1 MDFTKTVL
9 GIELGSTRIK
19 GVLLD
24 GEHKPIASGAFDWE
38 NKLIDGVW
46 TYSMDEVTTG
56 IRACYAGLK
65 REVREKY
72 GTTLTKVGA
81 IGISG
86 MMHGYLVFDNDKNL
100 LTGFRTWRNTIT
112 GEAAEKLSSL
122 LDFNMPQRWS
132 ISHLYQAILNK
143 EDHLSRLGYLTTLSG
158 YLHWI
163 LTGERTVGIGEASGM
178 FPIDSETLQFDR
190 RRVALVDKLIEDAG
204 YSWRFDD
211 IMPKIT
217 LAGQCAGTLTPD
229 GARFLD
235 PDGDL
240 EAGIPLCAPEGDA
253 GTGMVATNSVR
264 VGTANVSA
272 GTSAFAMF
280 VVDHSPKAHLGIDMI
295 TTPAGKTV
303 TMVHSN
309 TCTTDINSWVNLFGE
324 FTEAC
329 GMNLS
334 KNDLFTMLFKKS
346 LEGDKDCGGVL
357 TYNMFSG
364 EDVVGLNEGR
374 PMVLRSQNC
383 KFTLANF
390 MRSCLMSA
398 MATMRLGLDILN
410 SEEPV
415 KVNRICAHGGFFKTA
430 EVGQRI
436 LSSAFAAPVSVLE
449 TAGEGGPYGMA
460 LLAAYMIRKTDN
472 ETLED
477 YLDKVFAEA
486 KEVTVCATKEE
497 IAGFNSYIKIYKDA
511 LEIEHTAINVT

>member
-1 MDFTKTVL
+1 MDLTKTVL

-24 GEHKPIASGAFDWE
+24 ENHKPIASGAYDWE
-38 NKLIDGVW
+38 NKLVGGVW
-46 TYSMDEVTTG
+46 TYSMDDVTTG
-56 IRACYAGLK
+56 IRACYGDLK
-65 REVREKY
+65 RDVREKY
-72 GTTLTKVGA
+72 GITLTSVGA

-112 GEAAEKLSSL
+112 GEAAEKLSLL

-143 EDHLSRLGYLTTLSG
+143 EEHLPRLGYLTTLSG

-178 FPIDSETLQFDR
+178 FPIDPDTLDFDE
-190 RRVALVDKLIEDAG
+190 RRVELVDKLIADAG
-204 YSWRFDD
+204 YAWRFRD
-211 IMPKIT
+211 IMPRVS
-217 LAGQCAGTLTPD
+217 LAGDRAGNLTED

-240 EAGIPLCAPEGDA
+240 EAGIPFCAPEGDA

-303 TMVHSN
+303 AMVHAN

-324 FTEAC
+324 FAETC
-329 GMNLS
+329 GVKLS
-334 KNDLFTMLFKKS
+334 KNELYAMLFKKS
-346 LEGDKDCGGVL
+346 LDGDADAGGL
-357 TYNMFSG
+357 LSYNMFSG

-374 PMVLRSQNC
+374 PMFVRSQNC
-383 KFTLANF
+383 RFTLANF
-390 MRSCLMSA
+390 MRVQLMSA
-398 MATMRLGLDILN
+398 MATMRIGFDILN
-410 SEEPV
+410 AEEPV
-415 KVNRICAHGGFFKTA
+415 KVEKICAHGGFFKTP

-436 LSSAFAAPVSVLE
+436 LSAAFAAPVSALE

-460 LLAAYMIRKTDN
+460 LLAAYMLRRN
-472 ETLED
+472 GESLED
-477 YLDKVFAEA
+477 YLDKVFADTR
-486 KEVTVCATKEE
+486 EVTVCASDDDVR
-497 IAGFNSYIKIYKDA
+497 GFSEYTAKYKKA
-511 LEIEHTAINVT
+511 LDIEHAAIKVF